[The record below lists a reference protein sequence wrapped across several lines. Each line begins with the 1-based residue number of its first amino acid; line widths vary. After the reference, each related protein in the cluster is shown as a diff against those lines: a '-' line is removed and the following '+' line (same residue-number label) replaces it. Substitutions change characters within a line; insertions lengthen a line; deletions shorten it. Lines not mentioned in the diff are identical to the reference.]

1 MPLHR
6 SSGFRPIGEILAR
19 QVLPGLCSALR
30 YPLRVS
36 RLGTVSFVDDH
47 DTSQF
52 DRTIVLGECTT
63 PEDAMTI
70 AAQRVSRDDIRVGED
85 DTLRFEA
92 RIAAIHDST
101 YGLVLAGEI
110 RARLISWQ
118 QPVSSDA
125 QARHIVREAGHL
137 RGMAFAAC
145 ERSDDRLA
153 RNLRYRASLLETR
166 LVDRGWRETA
176 AELLSLPRAA

>member
-1 MPLHR
+1 MSLHR

-19 QVLPGLCSALR
+19 QVLPGLRSALR

-36 RLGTVSFVDDH
+36 CLGTVRFVDDH

-70 AAQRVSRDDIRVGED
+70 AAQRVSRD
-85 DTLRFEA
+85 
-92 RIAAIHDST
+92 ST
-101 YGLVLAGEI
+101 DGLVLAGEI
-110 RARLISWQ
+110 RARAILWQ
-118 QPVSSDA
+118 QPVISDA
-125 QARHIVREAGHL
+125 QARRIVSEASRL
-137 RGMAFAAC
+137 RGRASAAC
-145 ERSDDRLA
+145 DARLA

>member
-6 SSGFRPIGEILAR
+6 SSGFRPIGEILTR
-19 QVLPGLCSALR
+19 QVLPELSNALR

-36 RLGTVSFVDDH
+36 CLGTVRFVDDH
-47 DTSQF
+47 DADEF
-52 DRTIVLGECTT
+52 DRTIVLGECAS

-110 RARLISWQ
+110 RARAIVWQ
-118 QPVSSDA
+118 QPVISDA
-125 QARHIVREAGHL
+125 QARRIVSEASRL
-137 RGMAFAAC
+137 RGSASAAC
-145 ERSDDRLA
+145 DARSA